1 MATDLE
7 TLQAQVDAIT
17 DPQSKDVDL
26 LMLKVQMEMLSTQKK
41 MLKRWASIDL
51 WITIIGMIILAGL
64 VFSLVGSCHAW

>member
-1 MATDLE
+1 M
-7 TLQAQVDAIT
+7 DAIT

-26 LMLKVQMEMLSTQKK
+26 LMLKVQMEMLNTQKK

>member
-26 LMLKVQMEMLSTQKK
+26 LMLKVQMEMLNTQKK

-51 WITIIGMIILAGL
+51 WITIIGMIILVGL
-64 VFSLVGSCHAW
+64 VFSFVGSCHA